1 MLVNTEKHMGAHFAK
16 NDESEAELLTNT
28 TEDEPVIEQDEQ
40 AEAQADEAQQA
51 EPTAE
56 PATAEPSVDDAID
69 AILGEILARVNG
81 EASVTPAETPQAV
94 SDQTAVSVP
103 AETVALPQA
112 DADTVR
118 VTPSFDTLPA
128 VLDATQVAPHAG
140 DEGSPNEATPT
151 TDEPSEPASA
161 PEPIAKISASDGPKH
176 ASFEEPKKKKRS
188 KLGIVLFLLLIALV
202 GGAYGGG
209 VWASQRYFMPN
220 TTINGEDVSLQP
232 IEEVAARHSEST
244 SGYQVAVT
252 GQGIDLTLTAADVD
266 LRSDGDAYVKD
277 ALSSL
282 DPWKW
287 PLQILETH
295 DLTADK
301 SITFDE
307 KKVTKAVTDAV
318 DEFNKT
324 AKQPKD
330 ATYRYDDKKHLYEVV
345 PEEAGTALVTED
357 IVKLTIAAVDE
368 LAPSVEL
375 GEDLLVQPAVLS
387 DDEQLNKSVADVN
400 AKLSATQKLT
410 VGDNEVFEVGAELI
424 AGWTKVSDKLEVTV
438 DQEAITTW
446 ARGPLS
452 DELDTVGKTRSYTR
466 PDGKNVTVTGGEYGW
481 TIDGAELAQQIC
493 DNVKAGTA
501 ATIDIPMMQTAGSW
515 NPGGQE
521 WGNRY
526 IDIDISEQHVRMYD
540 SSSNLIWE
548 SDCVTG
554 NSSEGHDTPEGVWQL
569 NSNKESG
576 SVRLEGPEDKR
587 TGEPEYVSY
596 VTYWMPFVWNAVAM
610 HDATWRYSFG
620 GTIYQT
626 DGSHGCVNL
635 PYDKAEELYGLTEVG
650 DVVITH
656 Y

>member
-40 AEAQADEAQQA
+40 AEAQADETQQA

-81 EASVTPAETPQAV
+81 ETSVTPAETQQAV
-94 SDQTAVSVP
+94 SDQTVVSVP
-103 AETVALPQA
+103 AETVALQKA

-140 DEGSPNEATPT
+140 DEGSADEATST
-151 TDEPSEPASA
+151 MDEPSEPASA

-176 ASFEEPKKKKRS
+176 AAFEETKKKKRS

-324 AKQPKD
+324 AKQLKVS
-330 ATYRYDDKKHLYEVV
+330 TYEYLDGILYNFQGKMEHLNSIYFGEMFGSIEKAFEEINTALAANRGELQDMAYKAQISAESRPEFSKPLPDMDMEPAMDGEA
-345 PEEAGTALVTED
+345 PEE
-357 IVKLTIAAVDE
+357 
-368 LAPSVEL
+368 
-375 GEDLLVQPAVLS
+375 
-387 DDEQLNKSVADVN
+387 
-400 AKLSATQKLT
+400 
-410 VGDNEVFEVGAELI
+410 
-424 AGWTKVSDKLEVTV
+424 
-438 DQEAITTW
+438 
-446 ARGPLS
+446 
-452 DELDTVGKTRSYTR
+452 
-466 PDGKNVTVTGGEYGW
+466 
-481 TIDGAELAQQIC
+481 
-493 DNVKAGTA
+493 
-501 ATIDIPMMQTAGSW
+501 
-515 NPGGQE
+515 
-521 WGNRY
+521 
-526 IDIDISEQHVRMYD
+526 
-540 SSSNLIWE
+540 
-548 SDCVTG
+548 
-554 NSSEGHDTPEGVWQL
+554 
-569 NSNKESG
+569 
-576 SVRLEGPEDKR
+576 
-587 TGEPEYVSY
+587 
-596 VTYWMPFVWNAVAM
+596 
-610 HDATWRYSFG
+610 
-620 GTIYQT
+620 
-626 DGSHGCVNL
+626 
-635 PYDKAEELYGLTEVG
+635 
-650 DVVITH
+650 
-656 Y
+656 